1 MISDVNTTTPLYLHH
16 NLPPRIPV
24 VLGLFLPVLLHVLAD
39 GCGTP
44 KRFRL
49 SEPNTNVV
57 AGERERE
64 RGGSGAR
71 AVLKI

>member
-1 MISDVNTTTPLYLHH
+1 MISDVNTTTTPLS
-16 NLPPRIPV
+16 PPSRIPV

-57 AGERERE
+57 AGERGGGVRSP
-64 RGGSGAR
+64 RGFKNIICF
-71 AVLKI
+71 LK

>member
-1 MISDVNTTTPLYLHH
+1 MISDVNTTTTPLS
-16 NLPPRIPV
+16 PPSRIPV